1 VKSLESV
8 AFCCSDFMRIHSFAK
23 INLGLSVLGRRTD
36 GYHEIQTVFQTIS
49 LSDEL
54 EFQPSDRLELSCEN
68 LPDTRKEEN
77 LIWKAA
83 VSLAAKTSEKRGASI
98 ALRKK
103 IPLGAGL
110 GGGSSNAAATLLG
123 LRRLWNVDL
132 PDSDLRAIAATLG
145 SDVPFFLSGGT
156 AIGTGRGE
164 EIELLPDFPA
174 GHLVVIFPGIHVSTA
189 EAYRSLNLGLTS
201 PARAHT
207 IQNLCG
213 QARKGKSFLTEI
225 FNDFEASV
233 LPAYPPIMEA
243 KRFLEE
249 RGAIIALLSGSGS
262 SVFGFF
268 SNEESAFAVSRAK
281 ARETWRLFPAKTLSR
296 AEYFQNMF
304 G

>member
-1 VKSLESV
+1 MLLRV
-8 AFCCSDFMRIHSFAK
+8 RSFAK

-36 GYHEIQTVFQTIS
+36 GYHEIRTIFQTIS
-49 LSDEL
+49 LCDEL
-54 EFQPSDRLELSCEN
+54 EIRPSNQLELSCEN
-68 LPDTRKEEN
+68 LPDTPNEEN

-83 VSLAAKTSEKRGASI
+83 AALAAKTAEKRGASI
-98 ALRKK
+98 TIRKK
-103 IPLGAGL
+103 IPMGAGL

-123 LRRLWNVDL
+123 LCRFWNIS
-132 PDSDLRAIAATLG
+132 PPESDLSAIAAGLG
-145 SDVPFFLSGGT
+145 SDVHFFLSGGT
-156 AIGTGRGE
+156 AMGSGRGE
-164 EIELLPDFPA
+164 IVELLPDIPA
-174 GHLVVIFPGIHVSTA
+174 EHLVVIFPGVHVSTA

-201 PARAHT
+201 PARAHK
-207 IQNLCG
+207 IYSLYSQV
-213 QARKGKSFLTEI
+213 QKGKAFLAEI

-233 LPAYPPIMEA
+233 LAACPPIMEA

-249 RGAIIALLSGSGS
+249 RGAITTLLSGSGS

-268 SNEESAFAVSRAK
+268 SNEESSFAVSRAG